1 MSSRPAPS
9 LAQAG
14 CGHWRCPLYKEEEK
28 RMMEEKGECGGW

>member
-14 CGHWRCPLYKEEEK
+14 CGHWRCPLYEGEEE
-28 RMMEEKGECGGW
+28 RLREGMGECDAW

>member
-14 CGHWRCPLYKEEEK
+14 CGHWRCPLYEEEEK
-28 RMMEEKGECGGW
+28 RMKERGGCGEE

>member
-14 CGHWRCPLYKEEEK
+14 CVHWKCPLYGEEEE
-28 RMMEEKGECGGW
+28 RMMEEIGECGE

>member
-14 CGHWRCPLYKEEEK
+14 CGHWRCPLYEEEK
-28 RMMEEKGECGGW
+28 ERRMMERGGGGEW